1 METEAKEIRSYDA
14 FTPTECIRT
23 IGGQIKQFALPSVAT
38 PLCMIVEVIM
48 EMMIP
53 FCMARIIDEGVM
65 KNDMETILSTG
76 GIMLVLALMSL
87 MSGILG
93 GVFGA
98 RASSGL
104 AMNLRAKMYRNIQS
118 FSFSN
123 IDRFSTSSLITRLT
137 TDITNV
143 QNAYQMLLRIAMRA
157 PMSLIIAMTMA
168 FIISPRLSMVYLIAV
183 IFLAVF
189 LFFVIRKVSVYFAQV
204 FEKYDDLNASVRENV
219 SAIRVVKAYV
229 REDHEKGRFDRA
241 VEELYRLFVRAESFM
256 ITNMPVMQATI
267 YTCILTI
274 SWLGANAIIQN
285 ELTTGELMSLL
296 TYCMNILISLMIL
309 SMIFVMLTMSY
320 ASAKRITE
328 VIREE
333 SDLKEKEVTVK
344 SVTDGSIDFDHVS
357 FGYNKTAEEYVL
369 KDIDLHIRSGEM
381 IGIMGG
387 TGSAKSSL
395 MNLIPRLYDVSEGS
409 VRVGGVDVRDYDLVT
424 LRDEVSMVLQQNNLF
439 SGTVLENLRWG
450 NENATLEECEKACR
464 MAGAHDFIERMSDGY
479 DTVIEQG
486 GSNVSGGQKQRLCIA
501 RALLKKPKVIIFDD
515 STSAVD
521 TATDAKIRKA
531 INEDIPD
538 TTIFIIAQR
547 IASVQNADR
556 IVVMDDGR
564 ISDVGTHEELLERSA
579 IYRDVYESQTGG
591 TGDFDDPFD

>member
-1 METEAKEIRSYDA
+1 
-14 FTPTECIRT
+14 
-23 IGGQIKQFALPSVAT
+23 
-38 PLCMIVEVIM
+38 
-48 EMMIP
+48 
-53 FCMARIIDEGVM
+53 
-65 KNDMETILSTG
+65 
-76 GIMLVLALMSL
+76 
-87 MSGILG
+87 
-93 GVFGA
+93 
-98 RASSGL
+98 
-104 AMNLRAKMYRNIQS
+104 
-118 FSFSN
+118 
-123 IDRFSTSSLITRLT
+123 
-137 TDITNV
+137 
-143 QNAYQMLLRIAMRA
+143 
-157 PMSLIIAMTMA
+157 MSLIIAMTMA

-344 SVTDGSIDFDHVS
+344 SVADGSIDFDHVS

-464 MAGAHDFIERMSDGY
+464 MACAHDFIERMSDGY